1 MILKFLSLIDSSV
14 ASRHSGGDVLNYAQ
28 GTFAIC
34 DIPTVYE
41 ICGLFLTLYELCI
54 YDFQVPL
61 TYRFLNV
68 RPPTTPTL

>member
-14 ASRHSGGDVLNYAQ
+14 ASCHSGGDVLSYAQ
-28 GTFAIC
+28 GTFATC
-34 DIPTVYE
+34 DISTVYE
-41 ICGLFLTLYELCI
+41 TGGLFLTLYESCI

-68 RPPTTPTL
+68 RPPTTPML